1 MEKSIKSFGYSD
13 LFHTFVVDKLIL
25 LIMTNAEIDALCEW
39 IDQNIGQYIGWNE
52 WGSLRVVNPDRL
64 KSVLKDKFWEVE
76 FPL

>member
-1 MEKSIKSFGYSD
+1 
-13 LFHTFVVDKLIL
+13 
-25 LIMTNAEIDALCEW
+25 MTNAEIDALCEW

-64 KSVLKDKFWEVE
+64 KSVLKDKFWEIE